1 MQARNEEENADG
13 QPNLTLFALCMFY
26 TFSPPYLVHTLTVDA
41 CALLNAYLLLYI
53 IMIKR
58 KAALLYVLLYTCF
71 YTSMYNYV
79 HNNVHNYLHLA
90 GNCIHDKWRF
100 RRS

>member
-53 IMIKR
+53 
-58 KAALLYVLLYTCF
+58 
-71 YTSMYNYV
+71 
-79 HNNVHNYLHLA
+79 NN
-90 GNCIHDKWRF
+90 HDKKESGFTVRF
-100 RRS
+100 AIYVFLHEHV